1 MPGKVALKKIA
12 LSLARTKGR
21 PDGSEREG
29 YTFVAPLDA
38 QAKIDLETWKAER
51 GRCFVHRIRD
61 GMVDERG
68 LLVHR
73 PGGRGGATWAFDY
86 EEGSA
91 DEEEEGYR
99 FGDHAFT
106 PGEYVSIR
114 DEDGELLTYRV
125 TAVTPA

>member
-1 MPGKVALKKIA
+1 MTAHFRKIA

-21 PDGSEREG
+21 PEGSERDG

-38 QAKIDLETWKAER
+38 HGKIDLDGWKAER

-61 GMVDERG
+61 GVVDGHG

-73 PGGRGGATWAFDY
+73 PGGLGGATWAFDY
-86 EEGSA
+86 ENGA
-91 DEEEEGYR
+91 TDDEEQGYR
-99 FGDHAFT
+99 FGDHAFA

-125 TAVTPA
+125 SSVGPA